1 MPRLKRTKSDRHRTA
16 AKKCLPLVG
25 QAIVLFYSLTL
36 DLYHFIL
43 DSFDS
48 VIEILE
54 LIIRVISD
62 LTKTIFAILK
72 LACIILRFLSGTL
85 KLLKPKG
92 IFVTGLV
99 AMTIVCYVSQEPIIW
114 TILGIVAVDSFL
126 MVQLMW
132 LATGVGS
139 LLNFALYLR
148 RKLNR
153 SKLKLTKL
161 SK

>member
-1 MPRLKRTKSDRHRTA
+1 MPRLKRTKSDPHINKTYRTA
-16 AKKCLPLVG
+16 ATKCLLLVG
-25 QAIVLFYSLTL
+25 RAIVLFYSLTL

-54 LIIRVISD
+54 LIIRAISD
-62 LTKTIFAILK
+62 LTKK

-85 KLLKPKG
+85 RLLKPKG

-99 AMTIVCYVSQEPIIW
+99 AMTIVCYLSQEPLTW

-148 RKLNR
+148 RKIEA
-153 SKLKLTKL
+153 S
-161 SK
+161 

>member
-62 LTKTIFAILK
+62 LTKTLI
-72 LACIILRFLSGTL
+72 CH
-85 KLLKPKG
+85 PE
-92 IFVTGLV
+92 TGLH
-99 AMTIVCYVSQEPIIW
+99 Y
-114 TILGIVAVDSFL
+114 
-126 MVQLMW
+126 
-132 LATGVGS
+132 
-139 LLNFALYLR
+139 
-148 RKLNR
+148 
-153 SKLKLTKL
+153 TKIP
-161 SK
+161 